1 MAMSSQIVRCK
12 CYLLYHHKDILSMLW
27 DAAKVLQLKEN
38 AKRKC
43 IGKGK
48 GN

>member
-1 MAMSSQIVRCK
+1 MMLAIM
-12 CYLLYHHKDILSMLW
+12 HALSPKIYFVNVW
-27 DAAKVLQLKEN
+27 DGAKVLQQKEN

>member
-1 MAMSSQIVRCK
+1 M
-12 CYLLYHHKDILSMLW
+12 LLVQKDILSMLW
-27 DAAKVLQLKEN
+27 DAAKVLQQKEN

-48 GN
+48 GRGKGN